1 MHPRCRCTIIA
12 SFGEKMSGSRIS
24 EGRKRIP
31 AETSYKEWRSQVEGK
46 SAGALNNRNDPT
58 YEKRDKVANE
68 YYDRVRG
75 DKENFIKNVAANS
88 GLNER
93 GVEKVFNHI
102 FIEKHQL
109 DDGFRRF
116 DPSYEMAESFRRLSE
131 GNDIQEH
138 DRIILIKH
146 EWLEL
151 GLMKR
156 YGYDYSTAHRITER
170 KYNYDAALTKWLKE
184 RGEW

>member
-1 MHPRCRCTIIA
+1 MT
-12 SFGEKMSGSRIS
+12 GTRIS
-24 EGRKRIP
+24 EGRKRIL
-31 AETSYKEWRSQVEGK
+31 AETSYKEWRSGIDK
-46 SAGALNNRNDPT
+46 ATGALNNRNDPT
-58 YEKRDKVANE
+58 YEKRDK
-68 YYDRVRG
+68 
-75 DKENFIKNVAANS
+75 ENFIKSIAANS
-88 GLNER
+88 GLSEH

-138 DRIILIKH
+138 DRILIKH